1 MGEGERE
8 YTVIGVVADISEKKP
23 FTTDYCCRK
32 RKIINLYIKNRIAIG
47 KGKTEP
53 KNMHH
58 MLVPVVGRERNQKTD
73 IKRLGFHR
81 NTVSKCKPTEKPKTR
96 QA

>member
-1 MGEGERE
+1 MGERERE

-23 FTTDYCCRK
+23 FTTDYICSFQS
-32 RKIINLYIKNRIAIG
+32 Y
-47 KGKTEP
+47 
-53 KNMHH
+53 
-58 MLVPVVGRERNQKTD
+58 D

-81 NTVSKCKPTEKPKTR
+81 NMVSKCKPTEKPKMR